1 MSCLLKNP
9 PAASQLVSK
18 GCVRSVSV
26 QRVLAENAFPPGFRR
41 YVELSPSGLVL
52 VGAEVPSLVLAV
64 SIAALLDQPSIP
76 SLSRAMSTH
85 EPHTHH

>member
-52 VGAEVPSLVLAV
+52 VGAEVPSLVLGCEHRCPAGP
-64 SIAALLDQPSIP
+64 AQHPE
-76 SLSRAMSTH
+76 SLQSH
-85 EPHTHH
+85 EHP